1 MNPSGVKASDILNV
15 ISGLGS
21 NASKSQMIDA
31 LKASGHYNEGVKSF
45 LKGSRDP
52 FGDLIDMGDNT
63 IEKTYHHMSDFFSPE
78 NSEFFTEKAL
88 PGLIGGVGAG
98 EMLAHP
104 DERFNNES
112 YNKLYQELE
121 SKPYTKSN
129 DMSHFLNDT
138 IQESDNPYGR
148 TKWSKSN
155 RNKIAS
161 VDEDIAK
168 LVPYTAQSV
177 MAKFQNQAFQAL
189 SPNQKVAYV
198 DRTLRE
204 LNKDLK
210 PLMNYLNKIGFNV
223 YDES

>member
-1 MNPSGVKASDILNV
+1 MNPTGVKASDVLDV
-15 ISGLGS
+15 ITGLGG
-21 NASKSQMIDA
+21 NPSKSQITNA
-31 LKASGHYNEGVKSF
+31 LKASGHYNEGV
-45 LKGSRDP
+45 GSLIRGSKDLY
-52 FGDLIDMGDNT
+52 GDLIEMGESP
-63 IEKTYHHMSDFFSPE
+63 IEKTFNHMGDFFSPK

-88 PGLIGGVGAG
+88 PGLIGGIGAL
-98 EMLAHP
+98 EMNAHS
-104 DERFNNES
+104 DERFGNEA
-112 YNKLYQELE
+112 YKNLYQELE
-121 SKPYTKSN
+121 SKPYTKPD
-129 DMSHFLNDT
+129 DMSHFQNDT

-148 TKWSKSN
+148 TKWSKSKRN
-155 RNKIAS
+155 RIAS